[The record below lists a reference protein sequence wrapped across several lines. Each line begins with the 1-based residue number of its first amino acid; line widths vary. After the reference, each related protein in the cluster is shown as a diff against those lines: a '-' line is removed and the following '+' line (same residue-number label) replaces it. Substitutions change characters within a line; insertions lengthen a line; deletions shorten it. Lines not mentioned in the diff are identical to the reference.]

1 MINKGNY
8 TENIDVSSPRSTANT
23 NIKYYLSVFYE
34 KQICRLNIHNYL
46 RKDYLL
52 KKDNL
57 LEILLEEKT
66 TLRNIL

>member
-8 TENIDVSSPRSTANT
+8 TKNID
-23 NIKYYLSVFYE
+23 
-34 KQICRLNIHNYL
+34 L

-57 LEILLEEKT
+57 LEILLGETT

>member
-8 TENIDVSSPRSTANT
+8 TKNIDLSSPRSTVNT

-52 KKDNL
+52 KKT
-57 LEILLEEKT
+57 IY
-66 TLRNIL
+66 